1 MLLDF
6 DRLGAVR
13 ALLVAIGAVVA
24 LFLLLPIL
32 FIVALSF
39 GDSQWLAF
47 PAPGWTLEW
56 YRQLFTDA
64 GWLDSLMTSMKLAV
78 IVTVLSVALG
88 FLASLALVRGKF
100 RGRAAVQA
108 FFLTPMVLPVVVL
121 AVALYAF
128 FLRIGLAGTMTGFV
142 IGHLIIALPF
152 SIIAISNSLA
162 GFDTA
167 LEDAALICGASPL
180 AVKWRV
186 TLPAIRLGLAAAAI
200 FSFLASW
207 DEVVVSIF
215 MASPTLQTLP
225 VRIWATLRQDLT
237 PVVAAASSL
246 LVALTTV
253 LMLASA
259 LLRRARQAI
268 Q

>member
-6 DRLGAVR
+6 DRLGSLR
-13 ALLVAIGAVVA
+13 WLLLSVGGAVA

-39 GDSQWLAF
+39 GNSQWLIF
-47 PAPGWTLEW
+47 PPPGWTLDW
-56 YRQLFTDA
+56 YRQLLTDA
-64 GWLDSLMTSMKLAV
+64 GWLDSLMTSAKLAV
-78 IVTVLSVALG
+78 IVTALSVLIG

-128 FLRIGLAGTMTGFV
+128 VLRIGLDGTMTGFV

-152 SIIAISNSLA
+152 SIISISNSLSS
-162 GFDTA
+162 FDTA

-180 AVKWRV
+180 EVKLRV
-186 TLPAIRLGLAAAAI
+186 TIPAIRLGLFAAAI

-215 MASPTLQTLP
+215 MSSPTLQTLP

-246 LVALTTV
+246 LVGLTTV
-253 LMLASA
+253 LMLAGA
-259 LLRRARQAI
+259 VLRRAR
-268 Q
+268 

>member
-13 ALLVAIGAVVA
+13 WLLLSVGGAVA

-39 GDSQWLAF
+39 GDSQWLIF
-47 PAPGWTLEW
+47 PPPGWTLDW

-64 GWLDSLMTSMKLAV
+64 GWLDSLMTSAKLAV
-78 IVTVLSVALG
+78 IVTVLSVLIG

-128 FLRIGLAGTMTGFV
+128 VLRVGLDGTMTGFV

-152 SIIAISNSLA
+152 SIISISNSLA
-162 GFDTA
+162 SFDTA

-180 AVKWRV
+180 EVKLRV
-186 TLPAIRLGLAAAAI
+186 TIPAIRLGLFAAAI

-215 MASPTLQTLP
+215 MSSPTLQTLP

-246 LVALTTV
+246 LVGLTTV
-253 LMLASA
+253 LMLVGAM
-259 LLRRARQAI
+259 LRRAR
-268 Q
+268 

>member
-6 DRLGAVR
+6 DRLGSMKWV
-13 ALLVAIGAVVA
+13 LIAIGCAVG

-39 GDSQWLAF
+39 GDSQWLIF

-56 YRQLFTDA
+56 YRQLFTDS
-64 GWLDSLMTSMKLAV
+64 GWVDSLLTSAKLAV
-78 IVTVLSVALG
+78 IVTVLSVVLG
-88 FLASLALVRGKF
+88 LLASLALVRGKF
-100 RGRAAVQA
+100 RGRSAVQA

-128 FLRIGLAGTMTGFV
+128 SLRVGLNGTTTGFI

-152 SIIAISNSLA
+152 SIISISNSLA
-162 GFDTA
+162 SFDTS
-167 LEDAALICGASPL
+167 LEDAALVCGASPL
-180 AVKWRV
+180 VVKLRV
-186 TLPAIRLGLAAAAI
+186 TLPAIHLGIFAAAI

-215 MASPTLQTLP
+215 MSSPTLQTLP
-225 VRIWATLRQDLT
+225 VRIWSTLRQDLT

-246 LVALTTV
+246 LVGLTTF
-253 LMLASA
+253 LMLAA
-259 LLRRARQAI
+259 AVLRRPRSVK
-268 Q
+268 

>member
-6 DRLGAVR
+6 DRLGPLR
-13 ALLVAIGAVVA
+13 WFLLGVGMLVS
-24 LFLLLPIL
+24 LFLLLPVV

-39 GDSQWLAF
+39 GDSQWLIF
-47 PAPGWTLEW
+47 PPPGWTLQW
-56 YRQLFTDA
+56 YRVLLTDP
-64 GWLDSLMTSMKLAV
+64 GWLDSLLTSVELAV
-78 IVTVLSVALG
+78 IVMVLAVVMGL
-88 FLASLALVRGKF
+88 FASLALVRGKF
-100 RGRAAVQA
+100 RGREVVKG

-128 FLRIGLAGTMTGFV
+128 FLRIGLNGTLVGFV

-152 SIIAISNSLA
+152 AIIAISNSLES
-162 GFDTA
+162 FDTS

-180 AVKWRV
+180 QVKLRV
-186 TLPAIRLGLAAAAI
+186 TLPAIRLGIFAAAI

-225 VRIWATLRQDLT
+225 VRIWSTLRQDLT
-237 PVVAAASSL
+237 PVIAAASSL
-246 LVALTTV
+246 LVGSTVV
-253 LMLASA
+253 LMLLGLAFKRGKS
-259 LLRRARQAI
+259 
-268 Q
+268 

>member
-6 DRLGAVR
+6 DRLGSLR
-13 ALLVAIGAVVA
+13 WLLLSVGGAVA

-39 GDSQWLAF
+39 GNSQWLIF
-47 PAPGWTLEW
+47 PPPGWTLDW
-56 YRQLFTDA
+56 YRQLLTDA
-64 GWLDSLMTSMKLAV
+64 GWLDSLMTSAKLAV
-78 IVTVLSVALG
+78 IVTALSVLIG

-128 FLRIGLAGTMTGFV
+128 VLRVGLDGTMTGFV

-152 SIIAISNSLA
+152 SIISISNSLSS
-162 GFDTA
+162 FDTA

-180 AVKWRV
+180 EVKLRV
-186 TLPAIRLGLAAAAI
+186 TIPAIRLGLFAAAI

-215 MASPTLQTLP
+215 MSSPTLQTLP

-246 LVALTTV
+246 LVGLTTV
-253 LMLASA
+253 LMLAGA
-259 LLRRARQAI
+259 VLRRAR
-268 Q
+268 

>member
-6 DRLGAVR
+6 DRLGALR
-13 ALLVAIGAVVA
+13 WALMTVGGAVA
-24 LFLLLPIL
+24 LFLLLPIA

-39 GDSQWLAF
+39 GDSQWLIF
-47 PAPGWTLEW
+47 PPPGWTLQW
-56 YRQLFTDA
+56 YRQLFTDP
-64 GWLDSLMTSMKLAV
+64 GWLDSLLTSTELAL
-78 IVTVLSVALG
+78 IVTFFSVLIGL
-88 FLASLALVRGKF
+88 LASLALVRGKF
-100 RGRAAVQA
+100 RGRGAVQA

-128 FLRIGLAGTMTGFV
+128 TLRIGLNGTMVGFV

-152 SIIAISNSLA
+152 SIISISNSLVS
-162 GFDTA
+162 FDTA
-167 LEDAALICGASPL
+167 LEDAALVCGASPL
-180 AVKWRV
+180 EVKLRV
-186 TLPAIRLGLAAAAI
+186 TLPAIRLGLFAAAI

-225 VRIWATLRQDLT
+225 VRIWTTLRQDLT

-246 LVALTTV
+246 LVGLTTV
-253 LMLASA
+253 LMVAGA
-259 LLRRARQAI
+259 LLRRAR
-268 Q
+268 